1 MEHFS
6 VVDIEQDPMDPHLL
20 ESHASMERQ
29 LSMGT
34 SCKSLRTQG
43 PNQDPLNFGRAECP
57 NQAET

>member
-1 MEHFS
+1 
-6 VVDIEQDPMDPHLL
+6 
-20 ESHASMERQ
+20 MERQQKNKSAGGLVENFPKQ

-43 PNQDPLNFGRAECP
+43 PNQDPVNFGRAECP